1 MDFFNSLADIKLG
14 EISLGSI
21 LSAILIYVICYV
33 AIKLLCRAF
42 ERLLDRSKHIDAS
55 LKTFFAGAIK
65 AVLWVVAIII
75 IAGSLGIPVT
85 SLVAVLSVA
94 GVALSLALQG
104 LLSNLFSG
112 ITILATRPFKVG
124 DYVQVGGE
132 GGTVKSIGLFY
143 TALDTPDN
151 RVVYAPNGDITSG
164 KIVNYSAEALRRVI
178 IPVTA
183 SYDSATEDVRR
194 AVLAAAAKDERILS
208 EPAPMAAISSF
219 GSSSVEYT
227 VRVWCKTADYW
238 TVYYDLMEAVGAA
251 FDAHGV
257 SMSYPQMNVHVLDTP
272 ESAKKD

>member
-14 EISLGSI
+14 DISLSSI
-21 LSAILIYVICYV
+21 LSAVLIYVVCYA
-33 AIKLLCRAF
+33 AIRLLCRAF
-42 ERLLDRSKHIDAS
+42 EKLLDRSKHIDAS
-55 LKTFFAGAIK
+55 LKTFFSGAIK
-65 AVLWVVAIII
+65 AALWVIAIII

-112 ITILATRPFKVG
+112 ITILATRPFNVG

-143 TALDTPDN
+143 TVLDTPDN
-151 RVVYAPNGDITSG
+151 RVIYAPNGDITSS
-164 KIVNYSAEALRRVI
+164 KIVNYSAEPIRRVI

-194 AVLAAAAKDERILS
+194 AVLAAAAKDERILT
-208 EPAPMAAISSF
+208 EPAPMAAISGF

-227 VRVWCKTADYW
+227 VRVWCKSEDYW
-238 TVYYDLMEAVGAA
+238 DVLFALNENIRESFAEY
-251 FDAHGV
+251 GV
-257 SMSYPQMNVHVLDTP
+257 EMSYDHLNVHIEKDT
-272 ESAKKD
+272 SAQ

>member
-14 EISLGSI
+14 DISLSSI
-21 LSAILIYVICYV
+21 LSAVLIYVVCYA
-33 AIKLLCRAF
+33 AIRLLCRAF
-42 ERLLDRSKHIDAS
+42 EKLLDRSKHIDAS
-55 LKTFFAGAIK
+55 LKTFFSGAIK
-65 AVLWVVAIII
+65 AALWVIAIII

-112 ITILATRPFKVG
+112 ITILATRPFNVG

-143 TALDTPDN
+143 TVLDTPDN
-151 RVVYAPNGDITSG
+151 RVIYAPNGDITSS
-164 KIVNYSAEALRRVI
+164 KIVNYSAEPIRRVI

-194 AVLAAAAKDERILS
+194 AVLAASAKDERILT
-208 EPAPMAAISSF
+208 EPAPMAAISGF

-227 VRVWCKTADYW
+227 VRVWCKSEDYW
-238 TVYYDLMEAVGAA
+238 DVLFALNENIRESFAEY
-251 FDAHGV
+251 GV
-257 SMSYPQMNVHVLDTP
+257 EMSYDHLNVHIEKDT
-272 ESAKKD
+272 SAQ

>member
-14 EISLGSI
+14 DISLSSI
-21 LSAILIYVICYV
+21 LSAVLIYVVCYA
-33 AIKLLCRAF
+33 AIRLLCRAF
-42 ERLLDRSKHIDAS
+42 EKLLDRSKHIDAS
-55 LKTFFAGAIK
+55 LKTFFSGAIK
-65 AVLWVVAIII
+65 AALWVIAIII

-112 ITILATRPFKVG
+112 ITILATRPFNVG

-143 TALDTPDN
+143 TVLDTPDN
-151 RVVYAPNGDITSG
+151 RVIYAPNGDITSS
-164 KIVNYSAEALRRVI
+164 KIVNYSAEPVRRVI

-194 AVLAAAAKDERILS
+194 AVLAAAAKDERILT
-208 EPAPMAAISSF
+208 EPAPMAAISGF

-227 VRVWCKTADYW
+227 VRVWCKSDDYW
-238 TVYYDLMEAVGAA
+238 DVLFALNENIRDSFAEY
-251 FDAHGV
+251 GV
-257 SMSYPQMNVHVLDTP
+257 EMSYDHLNVHIEKDT
-272 ESAKKD
+272 SAQ

>member
-14 EISLGSI
+14 DISLSSI
-21 LSAILIYVICYV
+21 LSAVLIYVVCYV
-33 AIKLLCRAF
+33 VIRLLCRAF
-42 ERLLDRSKHIDAS
+42 EKLLDRSKHIDAS
-55 LKTFFAGAIK
+55 LKTFFSGAIK
-65 AVLWVVAIII
+65 AVLWVIAIII

-112 ITILATRPFKVG
+112 ITILATRPFNVG

-143 TALDTPDN
+143 TVLDTPDN
-151 RVVYAPNGDITSG
+151 RVIYAPNGDITSS
-164 KIVNYSAEALRRVI
+164 KIVNYSAESLRRVI

-194 AVLAAAAKDERILS
+194 AVLAAAAKDERILT
-208 EPAPMAAISSF
+208 EPAPMAAISGF

-227 VRVWCKTADYW
+227 VRVWCKSDDYW
-238 TVYYDLMEAVGAA
+238 DVLFALNENIRESFAEY
-251 FDAHGV
+251 GV
-257 SMSYPQMNVHVLDTP
+257 EMSYDHLNVHIEKDT
-272 ESAKKD
+272 SAQY

>member
-14 EISLGSI
+14 DISLSSI
-21 LSAILIYVICYV
+21 LSAVLIYVVCYV
-33 AIKLLCRAF
+33 VIRLLCRAF
-42 ERLLDRSKHIDAS
+42 EKLLDRSKHIDAS
-55 LKTFFAGAIK
+55 LKTFFSGAIK
-65 AVLWVVAIII
+65 AVLWVIAIII

-112 ITILATRPFKVG
+112 ITILATRPFNVG

-143 TALDTPDN
+143 TVLDTPDN
-151 RVVYAPNGDITSG
+151 RVIYAPNGDITSS
-164 KIVNYSAEALRRVI
+164 KIVNYSAESLRRVI

-194 AVLAAAAKDERILS
+194 AVLAAAAKDQRILT
-208 EPAPMAAISSF
+208 EPAPMAAISGF

-227 VRVWCKTADYW
+227 VRVWCKSDDYW
-238 TVYYDLMEAVGAA
+238 DVLFALNENIRESFAEY
-251 FDAHGV
+251 GV
-257 SMSYPQMNVHVLDTP
+257 EMSYDHLNVHIEKDT
-272 ESAKKD
+272 SAQ

>member
-14 EISLGSI
+14 DISLSSI
-21 LSAILIYVICYV
+21 LSAVLIYVVCYV
-33 AIKLLCRAF
+33 VIRLLCRAF
-42 ERLLDRSKHIDAS
+42 EKLLDRSKHIDAS
-55 LKTFFAGAIK
+55 LKTFFSGAIK
-65 AVLWVVAIII
+65 AVLWVIAIII

-112 ITILATRPFKVG
+112 ITILATRPFNVG

-132 GGTVKSIGLFY
+132 GGTVKSIGLFS
-143 TALDTPDN
+143 TVLDTPDN
-151 RVVYAPNGDITSG
+151 RVIYAPNGDITSS
-164 KIVNYSAEALRRVI
+164 KIVNYSAESLRRVI

-194 AVLAAAAKDERILS
+194 AVLAAAAKDERILT
-208 EPAPMAAISSF
+208 EPAPMAAISGF

-227 VRVWCKTADYW
+227 VRVWCKSDDYW
-238 TVYYDLMEAVGAA
+238 DVLFALNENIRESFAEY
-251 FDAHGV
+251 GV
-257 SMSYPQMNVHVLDTP
+257 EMSYDHLNVHIEKDT
-272 ESAKKD
+272 SAQ

>member
-14 EISLGSI
+14 DISLSSI
-21 LSAILIYVICYV
+21 LSAVLIYVVCYV
-33 AIKLLCRAF
+33 VIRLLCRAF
-42 ERLLDRSKHIDAS
+42 EKLLDRSKHIDAS
-55 LKTFFAGAIK
+55 LKTFFSGAIK
-65 AVLWVVAIII
+65 PVLWIIAIII

-112 ITILATRPFKVG
+112 ITILATRPFNVG

-132 GGTVKSIGLFY
+132 SGTVKSIGLFY
-143 TALDTPDN
+143 TVLDTLDN
-151 RVVYAPNGDITSG
+151 RVIYAPNGDITSS
-164 KIVNYSAEALRRVI
+164 KIVNYSAESLRRVI

-194 AVLAAAAKDERILS
+194 AVLAAAAKDERILT
-208 EPAPMAAISSF
+208 EPAPMAAISGF

-227 VRVWCKTADYW
+227 VRVWCKSDDYW
-238 TVYYDLMEAVGAA
+238 DVLFALNENIRESFAEY
-251 FDAHGV
+251 GV
-257 SMSYPQMNVHVLDTP
+257 EMSYDHLNVHIEKDT
-272 ESAKKD
+272 SAQ